1 MGYNRVLP
9 SGLFCT
15 WFWLRFAPMERLCL
29 TRHPEGDWQRD
40 EGSISL
46 QQEHPEMV
54 YELNFQHRLKVKY
67 MYSMGYW
74 DIWD

>member
-1 MGYNRVLP
+1 
-9 SGLFCT
+9 
-15 WFWLRFAPMERLCL
+15 MERLCS

-74 DIWD
+74 DIFGIEGERYIYFMGYFGVQFH